1 MEFVSGEK
9 GNRDLDPYALIVIF
23 LGDAL
28 DVMEEEKR
36 GGILKLLNDFLLDRL
51 TREVT
56 WFLLLSLGDDM
67 PPLLES
73 IDDAEGEN
81 IVPVPLFLVWW
92 LFRVWLMY
100 LMEECLCLCFCSFFK
115 EIQKAVGT
123 DFLRK

>member
-56 WFLLLSLGDDM
+56 
-67 PPLLES
+67 
-73 IDDAEGEN
+73 
-81 IVPVPLFLVWW
+81 
-92 LFRVWLMY
+92 
-100 LMEECLCLCFCSFFK
+100 
-115 EIQKAVGT
+115 
-123 DFLRK
+123 

>member
-92 LFRVWLMY
+92 LF
-100 LMEECLCLCFCSFFK
+100 SFFLFSL
-115 EIQKAVGT
+115 V
-123 DFLRK
+123 